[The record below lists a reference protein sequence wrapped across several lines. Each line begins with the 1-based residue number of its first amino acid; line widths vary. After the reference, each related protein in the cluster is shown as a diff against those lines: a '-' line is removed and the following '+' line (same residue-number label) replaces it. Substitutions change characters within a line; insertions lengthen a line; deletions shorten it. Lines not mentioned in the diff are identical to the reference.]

1 MKPVLEVQNLTKEFF
16 IGGAQEPYL
25 SLRDVLTN
33 PLKQLRQPPKKK
45 FRALDNVSFSVQ
57 PGESIGIIGRNGAGK
72 STLLKILSSITP
84 PTSGSITCRGRVA
97 SLLEVGTGFHPELSG
112 RENIFMNGSIL
123 GMRKTE
129 ISRHFDEIVDF
140 SGVEKFID
148 TPLKR
153 YSSGMQLRLAFAVAA
168 HLEPEILVVDE
179 VLAVGDSEFQKKCLR
194 KMNEVSRSG
203 RTILFVS
210 HDLSAVST
218 LTAKSIFLEKGQV
231 RCYDTTD
238 AVIREY
244 SSIQQKS
251 STFHGESDA
260 DKPRIVKVELNT
272 SEQGAIHSFGAPLSV
287 RFDINIPNKEFESM
301 ALSVQVFNTLNF
313 PVLYNWVFDIESPV
327 MRKEGINTIQL
338 EYPSLR
344 LYKGDYFIRVHLAET
359 KTKQKF
365 DQVDCCPF
373 EVVMLNR
380 KEPEWGW
387 QNNVCQYFDE
397 AVWTAD
403 GQHLKTQTTGNL

>member
-1 MKPVLEVQNLTKEFF
+1 MKPILEVQDLTKEFF

-25 SLRDVLTN
+25 SLRDVISN
-33 PLKQLRQPPKKK
+33 PFKKFRQPPKKQ
-45 FRALDNVSFSVQ
+45 FRALDDVSFEVQ

-72 STLLKILSSITP
+72 STLLKILSGITP
-84 PTSGSITCRGRVA
+84 PTSGRITSRGRVA
-97 SLLEVGTGFHPELSG
+97 SLLEVGTGFHPELTG
-112 RENIFMNGSIL
+112 RENIYMNGSIL
-123 GMRKTE
+123 GMRKSE
-129 ISRHFDEIVDF
+129 INHHFDEIVDF
-140 SGVEKFID
+140 SGVESFLD

-218 LTAKSIFLEKGQV
+218 LTTKSIFLEKGKV
-231 RCYDTTD
+231 RMFDKTD
-238 AVIREY
+238 VIIREY

-251 STFHGESDA
+251 SLFLAEKDPE
-260 DKPRIVKVELNT
+260 KPKLTRVDLQT
-272 SEQGAIHSFGAPLSV
+272 SEQGALHSFGEPLSV
-287 RFDINIPNKEFESM
+287 TFEVDIPDKKFDSL
-301 ALSVQVFNTLNF
+301 ALSIQVFNQLNY
-313 PVLYNWVFDIESPV
+313 PVLYNWIFDIESPIF
-327 MRKEGINTIQL
+327 RKEGSNSITL
-338 EYPSLR
+338 HYPSMR
-344 LYKGDYFIRVHLAET
+344 LYKGDYFFRVHLAET
-359 KTKQKF
+359 KTKQKY

-397 AVWTAD
+397 AIWVAD
-403 GQHLKTQTTGNL
+403 GKTVKTQSTENL